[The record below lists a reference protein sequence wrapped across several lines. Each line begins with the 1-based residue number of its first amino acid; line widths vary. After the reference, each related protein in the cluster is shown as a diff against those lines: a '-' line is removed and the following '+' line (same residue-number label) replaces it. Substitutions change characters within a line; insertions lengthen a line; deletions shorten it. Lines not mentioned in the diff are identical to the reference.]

1 MSEAI
6 WPGREADVI
15 ISAME
20 PVLLLV
26 HILWALAG
34 LGAIERFLK
43 V

>member
-6 WPGREADVI
+6 WLGREADMV

-20 PVLLLV
+20 LVLLV

-34 LGAIERFLK
+34 LGPLSSFLK
-43 V
+43 G